1 MDGFPEKNEYH
12 KGKVTQ
18 VNDYGK
24 DDSEEGKLLQENEPL
39 FKKCQSCT
47 KMNQTES

>member
-12 KGKVTQ
+12 KDKGTQ

-24 DDSEEGKLLQENEPL
+24 DDSEEGKPASR
-39 FKKCQSCT
+39 KRIII
-47 KMNQTES
+47 